1 MKNYLVITLF
11 VIGLYNI
18 FASTRTAN
26 NSESIIINEFLAGS
40 DNCCGSEIFNGNNE
54 DFVELYNAGQE
65 VVSLYRWGFSDT
77 DGLITTIAPDTVIL
91 PGEFLVLWFTGD
103 NNGFPEINEKLS
115 KNGETI
121 YIADSVGNTII
132 SFDFESQTDDISYGR
147 NPDGSDTWQY
157 FQTPS
162 PGASNVDPLSVFTN
176 EIYAHSFKLNQNY
189 PNPFNLNTVLSYELM
204 RGGKVELN
212 VFDVVGRKIKTLVN
226 AYQNAGWQFV
236 PWNATNNRNEVV
248 PSGLYVYVIQK
259 DNVIQTK
266 KMLLMK

>member
-1 MKNYLVITLF
+1 VKNYLGIVLF
-11 VIGLYNI
+11 ILGLNKI
-18 FASTRTAN
+18 SAGTGTVN

-40 DNCCGSEIFNGNNE
+40 DNCCGSDIFNGNNE

-65 VVSLYRWGFSDT
+65 GVSLYMWGFSDT
-77 DGLITTIAPDTVIL
+77 DGLITTTAPDTVIL

-121 YIADSVGNTII
+121 FIADSIGNTII
-132 SFDFESQTDDISYGR
+132 SFDFEAQTDDISYGR

-162 PGASNVDPLSVFTN
+162 PGASNVAPLSIGTN
-176 EIYAHSFKLNQNY
+176 EIYANSFNLNQNY
-189 PNPFNLNTVLSYELM
+189 PNPFNLTTVLTYELV
-204 RGGKVELN
+204 RSAKVQLN

-226 AYQNAGWQFV
+226 AYQSAGLQFV
-236 PWNATNNRNEVV
+236 SWNATNNRNEIV
-248 PSGLYVYVIQK
+248 PSGLYVYAIQI
-259 DNVIQTK
+259 DNKIETK
-266 KMLLMK
+266 KMILMK